1 MSHFKTIFA
10 ISLASAGVALFLQP
24 AEAQNARRNLTCI
37 ALPVLGFLSGAPPQ
51 QFAIVNNTSQTIAAG
66 TVYTYAAGSGQR
78 SQASPAALAAG
89 QIFHVYSPVGGYSA
103 QCAAW
108 IMVPFKSR
116 LMTPLQN
123 APALSQ

>member
-1 MSHFKTIFA
+1 MHCAPGIR
-10 ISLASAGVALFLQP
+10 GAL
-24 AEAQNARRNLTCI
+24 R
-37 ALPVLGFLSGAPPQ
+37 APPQ
-51 QFAIVNNTSQTIAAG
+51 QFAIVNNTTQTIAAG

-103 QCAAW
+103 QCTAW
-108 IMVPFKSR
+108 IMVPFKSTI
-116 LMTPLQN
+116 MAPLQN